1 MGWRHR
7 EAHVPQFASSTFRR
21 RHHDAASALL
31 SSLWICTSHSV
42 LLLSS
47 FFFSKGLVKS
57 RPDDEPLVFRVA
69 RGSRVLEDHE
79 HALVELCRNPDGGLG
94 ASEEQMEQCVNA
106 FVQSTY
112 DDFDDASAPVSVE
125 CQVVDGDEDPLS
137 ADCLLDSMYSMW
149 AEDGVPAAALAPSHP
164 TPDDSS
170 SSRTKA
176 KVKPWSS
183 RSSPSGTYVRDPATG
198 KLKNLDA

>member
-1 MGWRHR
+1 LKLPVR
-7 EAHVPQFASSTFRR
+7 
-21 RHHDAASALL
+21 
-31 SSLWICTSHSV
+31 
-42 LLLSS
+42 
-47 FFFSKGLVKS
+47 SKGLVKS
-57 RPDDEPLVFRVA
+57 RPDDEPLVLKVA
-69 RGSRVLEDHE
+69 RGSRVLDDHE

-112 DDFDDASAPVSVE
+112 DDFDDVSSQQVTVE
-125 CQVVDGDEDPLS
+125 CLVDDDDDPTS

-149 AEDGVPAAALAPSHP
+149 AEDGVPSVPLPSIP
-164 TPDDSS
+164 TPDEASS
-170 SSRTKA
+170 SSLTKA

>member
-1 MGWRHR
+1 VTWVLHR
-7 EAHVPQFASSTFRR
+7 EAHFPPRR
-21 RHHDAASALL
+21 RRRRDAASALL
-31 SSLWICTSHSV
+31 SSLWTCTSHSV
-42 LLLSS
+42 LL
-47 FFFSKGLVKS
+47 FYRRVCSKGLVKS
-57 RPDDEPLVFRVA
+57 RPDDEPLVLRVA
-69 RGSRVLEDHE
+69 RNSRVLEDHE

-94 ASEEQMEQCVNA
+94 ATEEQMEQCVNA

-112 DDFDDASAPVSVE
+112 DDFDDATSQQVTVE
-125 CQVVDGDEDPLS
+125 CLVDGDEDPTS

-149 AEDGVPAAALAPSHP
+149 AEDGVPSVPLPSIP
-164 TPDDSS
+164 TPDDEA
-170 SSRTKA
+170 SRTKA

>member
-1 MGWRHR
+1 
-7 EAHVPQFASSTFRR
+7 
-21 RHHDAASALL
+21 
-31 SSLWICTSHSV
+31 
-42 LLLSS
+42 
-47 FFFSKGLVKS
+47 
-57 RPDDEPLVFRVA
+57 
-69 RGSRVLEDHE
+69 VLEDHE

-125 CQVVDGDEDPLS
+125 CLVDGDPDS

-149 AEDGVPAAALAPSHP
+149 AEEGVPAVPAPSIP
-164 TPDDSS
+164 IPDDEAS